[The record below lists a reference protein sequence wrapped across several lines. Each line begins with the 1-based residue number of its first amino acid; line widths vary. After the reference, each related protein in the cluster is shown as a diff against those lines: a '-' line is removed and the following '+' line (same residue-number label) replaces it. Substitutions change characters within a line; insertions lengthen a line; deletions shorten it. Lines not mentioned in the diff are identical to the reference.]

1 MSDRLHCPGCG
12 IPTIEGGLDT
22 TEEELYCNRCVEEL
36 ERNMSTNKPAGGA
49 QFTPGPWQISAI
61 QNEPEKMS
69 IIDADMC
76 FVAEV
81 WQTYIDG
88 ESRQQAH
95 ATLIAA
101 APAMYEALQALLALI
116 GDEDLPDN
124 GELSGASICDF
135 ARSAL
140 AQAEGRQG

>member
-1 MSDRLHCPGCG
+1 MKRTKQSTFAR
-12 IPTIEGGLDT
+12 
-22 TEEELYCNRCVEEL
+22 R
-36 ERNMSTNKPAGGA
+36 ERQEKGTGFAPVGGA

-95 ATLIAA
+95 AALIAA

>member
-1 MSDRLHCPGCG
+1 MVWS
-12 IPTIEGGLDT
+12 TQGGYAVFQRET
-22 TEEELYCNRCVEEL
+22 A
-36 ERNMSTNKPAGGA
+36 ERKQGMSTQGRA

>member
-1 MSDRLHCPGCG
+1 MNK
-12 IPTIEGGLDT
+12 T
-22 TEEELYCNRCVEEL
+22 TK
-36 ERNMSTNKPAGGA
+36 SA
-49 QFTPGPWQISAI
+49 QFTPGPWVI
-61 QNEPEKMS
+61 EKGWNGDRPTITAKVS
-69 IIDADMC
+69 KTQVIDNRGLIADLEHTP
-76 FVAEV
+76 FIEHA
-81 WQTYIDG
+81 
-88 ESRQQAH
+88 QAN

-116 GDEDLPDN
+116 GNEDLPDN

>member
-1 MSDRLHCPGCG
+1 
-12 IPTIEGGLDT
+12 
-22 TEEELYCNRCVEEL
+22 
-36 ERNMSTNKPAGGA
+36 MSTNKPARGA
-49 QFTPGPWQISAI
+49 QFTPGPWVVECKKFIATPKAVVIAELNDGLQG
-61 QNEPEKMS
+61 EYPES
-69 IIDADMC
+69 G
-76 FVAEV
+76 
-81 WQTYIDG
+81 YIN
-88 ESRQQAH
+88 AN

-140 AQAEGRQG
+140 TQAEGR